1 MVNLLRNPVFTR
13 MVTILNYVF
22 TSVFIDENCITIMSL
37 VRRIDDIL
45 DGILITKSDVLRTME
60 SIKITNLLGQT
71 KFFL

>member
-22 TSVFIDENCITIMSL
+22 TSVFIDENCITIISL